1 MATDTEQGVDPEA
14 SLPQAEAIHLTSHLD
29 THISATLHHFTG
41 APEPPEPPYAP
52 SYHPPTGYWTAAE
65 KALFFHALPTY
76 SRFRPD
82 LIASSIGTKSVLDV
96 VVYLGLLRDG
106 AQGLTASRGAIARD
120 QLPAAHEVSPTLV
133 ALEDTHA
140 VDLAATEPLRA
151 DETCAAAR
159 TEAERAMR
167 NRLRVRKG
175 EGGKGAARDRAGQQ
189 ARREELERWRWEQ
202 EGVWEREDTLA
213 RLDGVALQALDRI
226 LRVDEESR
234 VEAHFRGE
242 AEAEEHGT
250 PAAQPGPVTGLSTAV
265 PPRATS
271 PPNLSTL
278 APRNRGDDSEDV
290 DTVLANL
297 SPASRRRARK
307 RLYMR
312 RKRAEACGGVAQ
324 LNPMRLKPGRKASAT
339 NKNRQHRPSA
349 PDPDDTDEDAEQ
361 KRLLHGITRPYKV
374 QRKLDELGINAKY
387 MRENGLGLFRLG
399 ALWRPHAVRLTLSMY
414 PRLDPLQPKG
424 VTEFISAGTIQAL
437 HTLVVR
443 FTRDV
448 VRRALALRELDFAR
462 HGRVKLWRLGSR
474 VVRPPHVRRALQIRG
489 ACPSKHTHFDRLLA
503 RFSESDEDS
512 EDDVPL
518 ALLMRRQKGGKAA
531 VREEEEDSSGQSVTD
546 VGIWTDEDD
555 EQHRGTAIGA
565 RPRYSHRETY
575 APFVYAPDLVA
586 PAHPF
591 GVYAPGTIPEP
602 LGAISDGVR
611 RRPAVVGYDENSEQE
626 EADDLMPDATDDEAL
641 EVELAAEGLV
651 DAVDARAA
659 AAYEARMWRELRG
672 APRAHRRTR
681 KRAVQA
687 EVEDERAQP
696 MRPRKRR
703 KVLHGGSADALQSP
717 DGVKVKSAAMIEDS
731 DSDDE
736 YVG

>member
-1 MATDTEQGVDPEA
+1 MATDTEQGVD
-14 SLPQAEAIHLTSHLD
+14 LTSHLD

-52 SYHPPTGYWTAAE
+52 SYHPPTGYWTGTE
-65 KALFFHALPTY
+65 KALFFHALSTY

-96 VVYLGLLRDG
+96 VVYLGLLHDG

-120 QLPAAHEVSPTLV
+120 QLPAAHEVSPALV

-140 VDLAATEPLRA
+140 AGLAATEPSRA
-151 DETCAAAR
+151 DETCAATRA
-159 TEAERAMR
+159 EAERTMR
-167 NRLRVRKG
+167 NSLRVQKG
-175 EGGKGAARDRAGQQ
+175 EGGRGAARDRAGQQ
-189 ARREELERWRWEQ
+189 ARREELERWRAEQ
-202 EGVWEREDTLA
+202 EGVWAREDTLA
-213 RLDGVALQALDRI
+213 RLDCVALQALDRM
-226 LRVDEESR
+226 LRVDEERR

-242 AEAEEHGT
+242 EE
-250 PAAQPGPVTGLSTAV
+250 AAQPGPPVTGLSTAV
-265 PPRATS
+265 PPSRATS
-271 PPNLSTL
+271 PPASEHLSTL
-278 APRNRGDDSEDV
+278 APRNRGNDSDDA
-290 DTVLANL
+290 LADL

-339 NKNRQHRPSA
+339 NKNKQRRPST
-349 PDPDDTDEDAEQ
+349 PDPEDTDEDAEQ
-361 KRLLHGITRPYKV
+361 KRRGRRPHGITRPYKV
-374 QRKLDELGINAKY
+374 QRKLDELGIDAKY
-387 MRENGLGLFRLG
+387 MQENGLGLFRLG
-399 ALWRPHAVRLTLSMY
+399 ALWRLMRMY

-424 VTEFISAGTIQAL
+424 VAEFISAGTIQAL

-443 FTRDV
+443 FTRDI

-462 HGRVKLWRLGSR
+462 RGRVKMWRLGSR

-489 ACPSKHTHFDRLLA
+489 ACLSKHTHFDGLLA
-503 RFSESDEDS
+503 LFSEGDEES
-512 EDDVPL
+512 EEDVPL
-518 ALLMRRQKGGKAA
+518 ALLMRGRKRGKAA
-531 VREEEEDSSGQSVTD
+531 VREEEEDSSGRSVND
-546 VGIWTDEDD
+546 GIWTDEDDEDD
-555 EQHRGTAIGA
+555 EQHRGTANGT
-565 RPRYSHRETY
+565 RPRYSRHRETY

-591 GVYAPGTIPEP
+591 GIYAPGTIPEP

-611 RRPAVVGYDENSEQE
+611 RRPAAVEYDENSEQE
-626 EADDLMPDATDDEAL
+626 QAEDLMPDATDDEAL

-651 DAVDARAA
+651 DAIDARAA
-659 AAYEARMWRELRG
+659 AAYEARVWRELRG
-672 APRAHRRTR
+672 APRPHRRIR
-681 KRAVQA
+681 KRAAQA

-696 MRPRKRR
+696 TRPRKRR
-703 KVLHGGSADALQSP
+703 KVLRSGPADALQSP

>member
-1 MATDTEQGVDPEA
+1 MATDTEQGVDPSA
-14 SLPQAEAIHLTSHLD
+14 SLLLLASHLD

-41 APEPPEPPYAP
+41 APDPPEPPYAP
-52 SYHPPTGYWTAAE
+52 SYHPPTGYWTGAE
-65 KALFFHALPTY
+65 KALFFHALSTY

-120 QLPAAHEVSPTLV
+120 QLPAAHEVSPALV

-140 VDLAATEPLRA
+140 ADLAATEPSRA

-159 TEAERAMR
+159 AEAERTMR
-167 NRLRVRKG
+167 NSLRVRKG
-175 EGGKGAARDRAGQQ
+175 EGGRGAARDRAGQQ
-189 ARREELERWRWEQ
+189 ARREELERWRAER
-202 EGVWEREDTLA
+202 EGVWAREDTLA
-213 RLDGVALQALDRI
+213 RLDCVALQALDRM
-226 LRVDEESR
+226 LRVDEERS

-242 AEAEEHGT
+242 GEAEERST
-250 PAAQPGPVTGLSTAV
+250 PAAHPGPPATGLSTAV
-265 PPRATS
+265 PPS
-271 PPNLSTL
+271 PCASEHLSTP
-278 APRNRGDDSEDV
+278 APRDRGDDSED
-290 DTVLANL
+290 VLANL

-324 LNPMRLKPGRKASAT
+324 LNPTRLKPGRKASAT
-339 NKNRQHRPSA
+339 NKNRQRRPST

-361 KRLLHGITRPYKV
+361 KRRERRPHGITRPYKV
-374 QRKLDELGINAKY
+374 QRKLDELGIDAQY

-399 ALWRPHAVRLTLSMY
+399 ALWRLMRMY

-443 FTRDV
+443 FTRNI

-462 HGRVKLWRLGSR
+462 RGRMKMWRLGSR
-474 VVRPPHVRRALQIRG
+474 VVRPPHVRRALQTRG
-489 ACPSKHTHFDRLLA
+489 ACLSKHTHFDGLLA
-503 RFSESDEDS
+503 LFSEGEEES

-518 ALLMRRQKGGKAA
+518 ALLMQGRKRGKAA
-531 VREEEEDSSGQSVTD
+531 VREEEEDSSDRSVD
-546 VGIWTDEDD
+546 DGIWTDEDD
-555 EQHRGTAIGA
+555 EEDEQPRGTASGA
-565 RPRYSHRETY
+565 QPRYSRHRETY
-575 APFVYAPDLVA
+575 APFVYAPDFVA

-611 RRPAVVGYDENSEQE
+611 QRPAAVEYDKNSEQE
-626 EADDLMPDATDDEAL
+626 EAEDLMPDATDDEAL
-641 EVELAAEGLV
+641 EVELAAEALV
-651 DAVDARAA
+651 DAIDARAA
-659 AAYEARMWRELRG
+659 AAYEARVWRELRG
-672 APRAHRRTR
+672 APRPHRRIR
-681 KRAVQA
+681 KRAAQA
-687 EVEDERAQP
+687 EVTDERAQP

-703 KVLHGGSADALQSP
+703 KVLRSGPADALQSP